1 MGNCSISIFNFST
14 GETEEFDTVK
24 IGQHIESGHG
34 GGDRGIMVDTVEY
47 LSGNGQ
53 SKSICDVRMSY
64 ISHLIAFAAEE
75 SRLTGKVIDLEEYA
89 DKL

>member
-1 MGNCSISIFNFST
+1 MITFRFST
-14 GETEEFDTVK
+14 GETEVLDTEK

-34 GGDRGIMVDTVEY
+34 GGDRGIMVDTVQY
-47 LSGNGQ
+47 LALDNQ

-75 SRLTGKVIDLEEYA
+75 SRLTGKVIDLDEYS